1 MTMGVGMKVNLDGIE
16 FMNSQ
21 RAGIGYQHVKDM
33 IAELRA
39 AREVVAAA
47 EQIEEFF
54 GSDNRDRIEKA
65 LEKYRAVK

>member
-1 MTMGVGMKVNLDGIE
+1 MKVNLEGIE
-16 FMNSQ
+16 FINSQ
-21 RAGIGYQHVKDM
+21 RAGIGHQHVADM

-54 GSDNRDRIEKA
+54 SCDDRDRIEEA
-65 LEKYRAVK
+65 LEKYRGAVK